1 MPVLG
6 SNMCPIAINK
16 RHAVV
21 RPQEI
26 RDCIPIASLPV
37 NGNHAVEARLELLL
51 RQKTQGVANVDDG
64 AVAARRHPLP
74 LLRVRRHHLQ
84 APLVGEE
91 DSDAANVGV
100 LVVADGFGLLCGRHV
115 WVA

>member
-1 MPVLG
+1 M
-6 SNMCPIAINK
+6 
-16 RHAVV
+16 
-21 RPQEI
+21 
-26 RDCIPIASLPV
+26 
-37 NGNHAVEARLELLL
+37 EARLELLL